1 MRRFLFAATAGVT
14 AGYAAYRSYEAIRGL
29 RGQARSLPKDADA
42 YGALRR
48 NLEVAGVLRSLA
60 GSAAFAAG
68 GYGKVLTRASR
79 GVPVAL
85 RPALF
90 AAVSLLADA
99 VLELPAAY
107 VEGHEHER
115 RYGLT
120 DQSPQSWL
128 SDHLKGTLIGA
139 GITALLSIPFG
150 TLLRKRPDDWPFFA
164 TLGLVPLFVLAGVI
178 VPVYLAPLFNTF
190 EPLEGPLE
198 VRLRELAAR
207 FGVGDAQILRVD
219 MSKQTKKA
227 NAYVTGLF
235 NTHRI
240 VIGDTLLQNF
250 ADPEIEFV
258 VAHELGHYV
267 SRDSWRMV
275 AAGTVVAGATF
286 ALANLT
292 MPAGKRVRYDD
303 PAALYELYVRL
314 LYCSALMRPAVF
326 AFSRSREWAADRF
339 ALQATRD
346 GATGAA
352 AFRRL
357 REQNLAQDDVP
368 RWYEVLFSTH
378 PPLGRR
384 IEKLEQAR

>member
-1 MRRFLFAATAGVT
+1 MRRFLFAAMAGVT
-14 AGYAAYRSYEAIRGL
+14 AGYAAYRSYEAARGL
-29 RGQARSLPKDADA
+29 RGHAPPLPQDADA
-42 YGALRR
+42 YGELRR
-48 NLEVAGVLRSLA
+48 RLEIGGLLRSLA

-68 GYGKVLTRASR
+68 GYGRLLTRATS

-85 RPALF
+85 RPAVFAAASLF
-90 AAVSLLADA
+90 ADA
-99 VLELPAAY
+99 ALELPAAY

-128 SDHLKGTLIGA
+128 ADHLKGTLIGTGVA
-139 GITALLSIPFG
+139 VLLSIPFAA
-150 TLLRKRPDDWPFFA
+150 LLRKRPNDWPIFA
-164 TLGLVPLFVLAGVI
+164 TAGLAPLFVLAGVI
-178 VPVYLAPLFNTF
+178 VPVYLAPLFNKF

-198 VRLRELAAR
+198 ERLRKLAAR
-207 FGVGDAQILRVD
+207 YGVGDAQILRVD

-250 ADPEIEFV
+250 SDAEIEFV

-275 AAGTVVAGATF
+275 GVGVAAAGATF
-286 ALANLT
+286 ALANLM
-292 MPAGKRVRYDD
+292 MPASKRARYDD
-303 PAALYELYVRL
+303 PAVLYELYVRL
-314 LYCSALMRPAVF
+314 LYCSALLRPAAF

-339 ALQATRD
+339 ALRATQD

-357 REQNLAQDDVP
+357 RRQNLAQDDVP
-368 RWYEVLFSTH
+368 KWYELVFSTH
-378 PPLGRR
+378 PPLGAR
-384 IEKLEQAR
+384 IAKLEQS